1 MKMKYVETSYENK
14 TQILKF
20 ADHWV
25 GMAVTVEA
33 DNVSADDDIL
43 VAGTVVGGI
52 GGSVLADEDLF
63 VEKKNTADVMASLT
77 IESTNADST
86 VIVEGKN
93 STRTPSDDEDIT
105 VALVDPSGNDQDLS
119 VDVSSEGAITV
130 NLATGGA
137 GAITST
143 AAEIVAAINNDFEAR
158 HIVEASISGD
168 EDGSG
173 VVEAAAAAALDGSV
187 DGNADGAEGILLDD
201 VDCSHGDASGTMLVH
216 GFVDVSKL
224 PETIVDEA
232 KEALKENVLLALI
245 E

>member
-1 MKMKYVETSYENK
+1 MKYVETSYENK

-33 DNVSADDDIL
+33 DNVSAGDDIL
-43 VAGTVVGGI
+43 VAGTVIGGI

-63 VEKKNTADVMASLT
+63 VEKKNTADTMASLT
-77 IESTNADST
+77 IESTNDNST

-93 STRTPSDDEDIT
+93 STGTPSDDEDIT
-105 VALVDPSGNDQDLS
+105 IALVDPSGNDQDLS
-119 VDVSSEGAITV
+119 VDFDDGDITV

-158 HIVEASISGD
+158 QIVEASISGD

-173 VVEAAAAAALDGSV
+173 IVEAAAAAALDGSV

-201 VDCSHGDASGTMLVH
+201 VDCSYGDASGTMLVH
-216 GFVDVSKL
+216 GFIDVSKL
-224 PETIVDEA
+224 PETPVDEA
-232 KEALKENVLLALI
+232 LEALKENALLALI

>member
-137 GAITST
+137 
-143 AAEIVAAINNDFEAR
+143 
-158 HIVEASISGD
+158 
-168 EDGSG
+168 
-173 VVEAAAAAALDGSV
+173 
-187 DGNADGAEGILLDD
+187 
-201 VDCSHGDASGTMLVH
+201 
-216 GFVDVSKL
+216 
-224 PETIVDEA
+224 
-232 KEALKENVLLALI
+232 
-245 E
+245 